1 MFYIMT
7 PTETLQTFGVATFF
21 IPMRYDDLNPETL
34 YKLALLILYDA
45 DFDRNNNCFGD
56 LS

>member
-7 PTETLQTFGVATFF
+7 STETVQTFGVATVF
-21 IPMRYDDLNPETL
+21 IQMCYNDLNPKTL
-34 YKLALLILYDA
+34 YKLALLILFDA
-45 DFDRNNNCFGD
+45 DFDRNNNYFGD